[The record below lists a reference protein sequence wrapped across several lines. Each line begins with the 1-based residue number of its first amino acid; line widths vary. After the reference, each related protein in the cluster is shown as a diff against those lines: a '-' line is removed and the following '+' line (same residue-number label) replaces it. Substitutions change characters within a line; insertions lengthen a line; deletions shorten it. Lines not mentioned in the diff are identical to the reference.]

1 MVANVYSRRPLHA
14 EVVRTDSTA
23 SRMAVRGAVFAAL
36 LGAATLVTRRIGLV
50 TYDEL
55 LAPLL
60 VTAASAI
67 VALGLAL
74 ATLADCWLRGAR
86 GGWRA
91 LRAMALALLV
101 LVPFSVAAQRFVTEP
116 ATADVT
122 TDALDPPRIT
132 GTADEP
138 FATPEQGRR
147 FEASIERVAA
157 AVETTLAELGWPVL
171 EREGSLDVAEVDA
184 AVPQPE
190 AVEGDVPI
198 PRMRPLTEEEQAAR
212 EQREAEERAVIAAE
226 RSAERREEEARL
238 LYRAAVE
245 SPVLG
250 VPSDIAIR
258 LRDDGEA
265 TTLDLRAR
273 SREGR
278 HDLGENRRRI
288 AAFLAQLDETVQ
300 RDGVR

>member
-1 MVANVYSRRPLHA
+1 MVANVYARRPLHA
-14 EVVRTDSTA
+14 QVVRTDSA
-23 SRMAVRGAVFAAL
+23 MARMAVRSAVFAAL
-36 LGAATLVTRRIGLV
+36 LGAATLATRRIGLV

-55 LAPLL
+55 YAPLL
-60 VTAASAI
+60 VTAAAAI

-116 ATADVT
+116 VATDVT

-132 GTADEP
+132 GTLDEP
-138 FATPEQGRR
+138 VATPEQGRR
-147 FEASIERVAA
+147 FEASIERVSA

-171 EREGSLDVAEVDA
+171 EREGSLDIGEVDA
-184 AVPQPE
+184 AVPQPDT
-190 AVEGDVPI
+190 VESEIPI
-198 PRMRPLTEEEQAAR
+198 PRMRPLTEEEQTVR
-212 EQREAEERAVIAAE
+212 QQREAEERAVIAAE
-226 RSAERREEEARL
+226 RREEEASL

-245 SPVLG
+245 SLILG
-250 VPSDIAIR
+250 VPSDVAIR

-273 SREGR
+273 SREGT

-288 AAFLAQLDETVQ
+288 ATFLAQLDEIVQ